1 MSRYLADVF
10 EIDDYISRGIT
21 KLFIISGVASG
32 KSSWV
37 KNVLSQKG
45 SVLFVTSRKAKAEAD
60 KNDSSFSDIINWNT
74 YDNQTLITN
83 AKLASLIE
91 KRTANGLQE
100 LNDFINHFDYIVIDE
115 VHSIATD
122 SLFAESCST
131 VLSFIEYAAE
141 LKKPIVCMTGTPA
154 PIQFYFEENDWCILD
169 YLKTCNYVKP
179 ERITMVMNHSVV
191 SEIKNVIAGSSVVY
205 FANRTNTITKK
216 AKELM
221 EKGIVKPY
229 ELAISVS
236 KSRETEYFKDLEN
249 TFKDTN
255 IRNAIID
262 ASGKA
267 YESIIK
273 NKRLPNECKILF
285 STSTLKE
292 GIDIENE
299 NMVLFCENHDIS
311 NLIQYFGRARKG
323 KTKVFVVEDSANY
336 PIESDELL
344 YHYANQKETDAANQ
358 FLESEI
364 HAEDELLTIKALYN
378 LKTHVIK
385 NPYIYYNVIKKK
397 FQTFHIKFYEKRRLL
412 SNVRWKHNIIDYC
425 NSHKIDVFYPDL
437 GRIMRE
443 VLEDIEKKGVIF
455 YGDNIETLKRIIYT
469 AYRIS
474 KNQPK
479 KINEEL
485 ERLNASIR
493 VVHGTETKKEHRN
506 ERFWRIILADSF
518 IEDMCKSC

>member
-10 EIDDYISRGIT
+10 EIDDYISQGIT

-60 KNDSSFSDIINWNT
+60 KNDSSFTDVINWNT

-91 KRTANGLQE
+91 RRAVNSLQE

-122 SLFAESCST
+122 SLFADSCST
-131 VLSFIEYAAE
+131 VLSFIEYAVE

-154 PIQFYFEENDWCILD
+154 PIQFYFEENGWCIID
-169 YLKTCNYVKP
+169 YVKICNYVKP

-191 SEIKNVIAGSSVVY
+191 SEIKKTIAGSTIIY

-216 AKELM
+216 AKELI
-221 EKGIVKPY
+221 EIGIVKPY

-236 KSRETEYFKDLEN
+236 KSRETEYFIDLDN

-267 YESIIK
+267 YESIIE
-273 NKRLPNECKILF
+273 NKCLPNECKILF

-299 NMVLFCENHDIS
+299 NMVLFCENHDVS

-323 KTKVFVVEDSANY
+323 KTKVFIIEDSVDY
-336 PIESDELL
+336 PVENDELL
-344 YHYANQKETDAANQ
+344 YTYANQNETAAANS
-358 FLESEI
+358 FLKN
-364 HAEDELLTIKALYN
+364 ELMSHDQILTEKDIYK
-378 LKTHVIK
+378 LKKHVAK
-385 NPYIYYNVIKKK
+385 NPYIYYDVIKREFK
-397 FQTFHIKFYEKRRLL
+397 TFHIKFHEKIRIAN
-412 SNVRWKHNIIDYC
+412 NVYWKDKICKHCLAYNIAFFC
-425 NSHKIDVFYPDL
+425 PDNASF
-437 GRIMRE
+437 MR
-443 VLEDIEKKGVIF
+443 GA
-455 YGDNIETLKRIIYT
+455 LKRFAQNKGRHYGATIELIKKVLYT
-469 AYRIS
+469 AYRIDNS
-474 KNQPK
+474 QPK
-479 KINEEL
+479 KINEQL
-485 ERLNASIR
+485 AQLKAPIR
-493 VVHGTETKKEHRN
+493 VYNSKETKGQNRDKKYWQILFVDDYKE
-506 ERFWRIILADSF
+506 LLS
-518 IEDMCKSC
+518 K

>member
-10 EIDDYISRGIT
+10 EIDDYISQGIT
-21 KLFIISGVASG
+21 KIFIISGVASG

-60 KNDSSFSDIINWNT
+60 KNDSSFTDVINWNT
-74 YDNQTLITN
+74 YDNQTVITN

-91 KRTANGLQE
+91 RRAVNGLQE

-122 SLFAESCST
+122 SLFADSCST
-131 VLSFIEYAAE
+131 VLAFIEYVAE
-141 LKKPIVCMTGTPA
+141 LDKPIVCMTGTPA
-154 PIQFYFEENDWCILD
+154 PIQFYFEENGWCILD
-169 YLKTCNYVKP
+169 YLKICNYVKP

-191 SEIKNVIAGSSVVY
+191 SEIKNAITGSTVVY

-216 AKELM
+216 AKELI
-221 EKGIVKPY
+221 ETGIVKPY

-262 ASGKA
+262 ASGKV
-267 YESIIK
+267 YESIIE
-273 NKRLPNECKILF
+273 NKCLPNECRILF

-299 NMVLFCENHDIS
+299 SMVLFCENHDIS

-323 KTKVFVVEDSANY
+323 NAKVFVVEDSANY
-336 PIESDELL
+336 PIESDEEL
-344 YHYANQKETDAANQ
+344 YFYANKQETNAANEYLQ
-358 FLESEI
+358 NDFKQRSQSLI
-364 HAEDELLTIKALYN
+364 NKDLYM
-378 LKTHVIK
+378 LRKHITH
-385 NPYIYYNVIKKK
+385 NPYIYYDVIKREFK
-397 FQTFHIKFYEKRRLL
+397 TFHIKHHEKKRIIG
-412 SNVRWKHNIIDYC
+412 NIKWKQNIINYC
-425 NSHKIDVFYPDL
+425 DNHKINIQNPNLSETMRNILKDL
-437 GRIMRE
+437 ATKNYR
-443 VLEDIEKKGVIF
+443 F
-455 YGDNIETLKRIIYT
+455 YGDLIESIKRIIYT
-469 AYRIS
+469 AYRIDSS
-474 KNQPK
+474 KPK
-479 KINEEL
+479 MINKEL
-485 ERLNASIR
+485 ERVNSPIR
-493 VVHGTETKKEHRN
+493 VSYGTETKKEHRN
-506 ERFWRIILADSF
+506 KRFWRIVFSDSY
-518 IEDMCKSC
+518 IEDLCKNC

>member
-10 EIDDYISRGIT
+10 EIDDCISQGKT

-83 AKLASLIE
+83 AMLASLIE
-91 KRTANGLQE
+91 KRTVNGLQE

-216 AKELM
+216 AKELI
-221 EKGIVKPY
+221 EKRIVKPY

-267 YESIIK
+267 YESI
-273 NKRLPNECKILF
+273 
-285 STSTLKE
+285 
-292 GIDIENE
+292 
-299 NMVLFCENHDIS
+299 
-311 NLIQYFGRARKG
+311 
-323 KTKVFVVEDSANY
+323 
-336 PIESDELL
+336 
-344 YHYANQKETDAANQ
+344 
-358 FLESEI
+358 
-364 HAEDELLTIKALYN
+364 
-378 LKTHVIK
+378 
-385 NPYIYYNVIKKK
+385 
-397 FQTFHIKFYEKRRLL
+397 
-412 SNVRWKHNIIDYC
+412 
-425 NSHKIDVFYPDL
+425 
-437 GRIMRE
+437 
-443 VLEDIEKKGVIF
+443 
-455 YGDNIETLKRIIYT
+455 
-469 AYRIS
+469 
-474 KNQPK
+474 
-479 KINEEL
+479 
-485 ERLNASIR
+485 
-493 VVHGTETKKEHRN
+493 TKK
-506 ERFWRIILADSF
+506 
-518 IEDMCKSC
+518 